1 MASHNFDIPFEYIKD
16 AYERQAWIHEQLR
29 QAYLQEGLIYG
40 GRTRYAMLQQGTKI
54 EDDSYFGRHQKVG
67 QSYQIGGVDNLIGY
81 GGVYRKLDDTTKEIH
96 RRVLK
101 QITESIHQSTN
112 RYILDKFNT
121 YDFGAGDKDIF
132 RKLIK
137 SSSELITDL
146 DGAKSWVKEVEGI
159 ISEAERKY
167 KKALKEN
174 VQIANLISMSK
185 LEDIGRAILG
195 RSNELCPYETGF
207 LRSSGTLYVYDDY
220 IRIIYECPYAMY
232 VHENVNA
239 EHPFGQAKFLET
251 AAQEVLQNKS
261 VWVEA
266 GQVEGTVMQMY
277 WDKNQYGVSRGDAV
291 AFTERK
297 GYNTVQITIDRN
309 LGINTRS

>member
-29 QAYLQEGLIYG
+29 QAYEQEGLIYG
-40 GRTRYAMLQQGTKI
+40 GRSRYAMLQQGTKI
-54 EDDSYFGRHQKVG
+54 EDNSYYGRHQKVG
-67 QSYQIGGVDNLIGY
+67 QSYQIGGVDNFVGY

-121 YDFGAGDKDIF
+121 YDFGAGDKDVF
-132 RKLIK
+132 KKLIK
-137 SSSELITDL
+137 LSSELITDL
-146 DGAKSWVKEVEGI
+146 EGEKSWVKEVEGI
-159 ISEAERKY
+159 ISEAERRY

-174 VQIANLISMSK
+174 VQIANFISMSK